1 MAVSKGSNHTKV
13 DALRHKDKRV
23 NIPTEELRDFVA
35 EYEATPPK
43 VLYPRDPSL
52 DPQLVWKGKD
62 EQDSSPLE
70 VPSVPIYIQEK
81 IQPKAIIEN
90 VRSEAKRGNNGSR
103 MDMLFADFNGITFED
118 QIDFY
123 HHEQNWSNRMVLG
136 DSLLVVRATY
146 S

>member
-1 MAVSKGSNHTKV
+1 MAGSKGISDTKV
-13 DALRHKDKRV
+13 EALRHKDKRV
-23 NIPTEELRDFVA
+23 NIPTEELRDFAA
-35 EYEATPPK
+35 EYEAKPPK

-90 VRSEAKRGNNGSR
+90 VRAEAKKGNNKPQ
-103 MDMLFADFNGITFED
+103 MELFADFNGITF
-118 QIDFY
+118 
-123 HHEQNWSNRMVLG
+123 
-136 DSLLVVRATY
+136 
-146 S
+146 